1 MNKDPKTGKFL
12 PGHKANASRIGP
24 VVPHPLYPGRDTQG
38 HMMDYQS
45 SEVAEVRAYL
55 FRMLTPE
62 RKEYMQTR
70 LFELMACDD
79 KKIAMQ
85 ALSLAYLYY
94 MGKPE
99 QKVNVQKAE
108 VTMTKDQGD
117 EMLRQASLN

>member
-1 MNKDPKTGKFL
+1 
-12 PGHKANASRIGP
+12 
-24 VVPHPLYPGRDTQG
+24 
-38 HMMDYQS
+38 MMDYQS

-94 MGKPE
+94 MGRPE

-108 VTMTKDQGD
+108 VSMTKEQVD
-117 EMLRQASLN
+117 ELLRHASLN